1 MKLFHG
7 TQDWRANCI
16 EAEGFQG
23 GELSENTSLGK
34 HIEGGVVFFAATK
47 EEATEY
53 GDAIFEVDLEGVE
66 VYSFS
71 DGNSNHFYAYADDVN
86 GQASWE
92 RK

>member
-16 EAEGFQG
+16 ETEGFLG
-23 GELSENTSLGK
+23 SELSELTSLGR
-34 HIEGGVVFFAATK
+34 HVEGGVVYFAATA

-66 VYSFS
+66 VHPFT
-71 DGNSNHFYAYADDVN
+71 DGNSAHFWAYADDVN